1 MDIVYQRERVT
12 ATEVQESLPGSPSNS
27 TVRTL
32 LTILVGKGALKTE
45 KDGLRYIYL
54 PIKARRQA
62 GKSAMRNVLETFFAG
77 SVENAVAALLDTR
90 NGGISSEEYERLQQL
105 IQQAKSEDKSS

>member
-1 MDIVYQRERVT
+1 MDIVYQRGRVT
-12 ATEVQESLPGSPSNS
+12 AAEVQAGLPDSPSNS

-32 LTILVGKGALKTE
+32 LAILVGKGALKTE
-45 KDGLRYIYL
+45 KDGLRYVYR
-54 PIKARRQA
+54 PTKPRQQA

-90 NGGISSEEYERLQQL
+90 NGSISGDEYKRLQQL
-105 IQQAKSEDKSS
+105 IQQAKSEDKPS